1 MIWVERAI
9 IWLILAWAAY
19 YLVRVIWRQ
28 LRGFLYP
35 SEAGYEDCQ
44 GCPTTPQLISID
56 KESDIGGIRAEREGF
71 GRDAEVE
78 LEQ

>member
-1 MIWVERAI
+1 MIWFERAI

-35 SEAGYEDCQ
+35 SEAGCEDCQ

-56 KESDIGGIRAEREGF
+56 KEPGKGKPKTTNR
-71 GRDAEVE
+71 
-78 LEQ
+78 